1 VGETVGKPKKKSS
14 NYTKPVQPSPS
25 EVKKRP
31 EAKAAPVRRRTA
43 RQRHQLRVRAFGA
56 LAVVVLAGTMV
67 LAFTSN
73 SMAGY
78 KVGATD
84 WSLPKLDGT
93 GKVSLAS
100 LRGKP
105 VVVNFFASWCRVC
118 ADELPVFAH
127 DAVLL
132 RGKVDIVEVNA
143 LETGNG
149 SAFAN
154 GFSLDQS
161 ATAVLR
167 DVGGSQGDGL
177 YQNIGGSGSLPMTAF
192 YGADGK
198 LITTHLGGYNAL
210 TLAQSLQQIYGVS
223 VPA

>member
-1 VGETVGKPKKKSS
+1 MGKSKKKSN
-14 NYTKPVQPSPS
+14 NYTKPIQPTPP
-25 EVKKRP
+25 ELKRQP
-31 EAKAAPVRRRTA
+31 ESKRVTTRRRTP
-43 RQRHQLRVRAFGA
+43 RQRRQLRVRAFGG
-56 LAVVVLAGTMV
+56 LVVVVLAVTTV
-67 LAFTSN
+67 LALSSN

-78 KVGATD
+78 KVGAGD
-84 WSLPKLDGT
+84 WALPKLDGG

-149 SAFAN
+149 SSFAQ

-192 YGADGK
+192 YDAKGK
-198 LITTHLGGYNAL
+198 LITTHLGGYNSL
-210 TLAQSLQQIYGVS
+210 TLAQSLQQIYGVN

>member
-1 VGETVGKPKKKSS
+1 MGKSKKKSN
-14 NYTKPVQPSPS
+14 NYKKPIQPVVS
-25 EVKKRP
+25 EMKKRP
-31 EAKAAPVRRRTA
+31 DTKNIAPRRRTA
-43 RQRHQLRVRAFGA
+43 RQRRQLRVRAFGA
-56 LAVVVLAGTMV
+56 LVVVVLAGTMV
-67 LAFTSN
+67 LAFSSN

-84 WSLPKLDGT
+84 WALPKLDGG

-132 RGKVDIVEVNA
+132 RDKIDIVEVNA

-149 SAFAN
+149 SAFAQ

-198 LITTHLGGYNAL
+198 LITTHLGGYNSL